1 MFVSRDTGGAI
12 ICAKSHKTAT
22 ETEQI
27 PDDDPGLLAFIGRFE
42 NLSAQAMQ
50 ELNKITGPSGT
61 IIRCVA
67 AGIAVPAAWKTYVQ
81 ALRAI
86 ANGTDTTSTTLP
98 TRPAYPAGT

>member
-1 MFVSRDTGGAI
+1 MFIAKNASEEIIGAFF
-12 ICAKSHKTAT
+12 H
-22 ETEQI
+22 QQDPPLLQV
-27 PDDDPGLLAFIGRFE
+27 PDNDPALLAFIDTPN
-42 NLSAQAMQ
+42 NLASQAMR
-50 ELNKITGPSGT
+50 ELNHVTGPSGT